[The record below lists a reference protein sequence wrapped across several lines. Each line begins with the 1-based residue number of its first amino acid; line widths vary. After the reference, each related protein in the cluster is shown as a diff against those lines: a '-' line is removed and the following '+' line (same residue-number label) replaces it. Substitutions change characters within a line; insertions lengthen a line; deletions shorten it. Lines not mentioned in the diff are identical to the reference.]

1 MDVVNHLLQET
12 EFYGYSGPKMNY
24 IFIDEVQDL
33 TTATIFLLSKM
44 VTNNIFYC
52 GDTAQAITKG
62 VDFRFEDI
70 KFIFNREYCRSA
82 IQMEPPVDPINL
94 TVNFRSHN
102 NILQLAN
109 GVISTIEELFPKAI
123 TKLKKKE
130 QSDLFGPKPYVIFDN
145 NDFLLEL
152 LCGPKPPVNKI
163 YVK

>member
-1 MDVVNHLLQET
+1 
-12 EFYGYSGPKMNY
+12 MNY

-62 VDFRFEDI
+62 VDFRFEDL

-82 IQMEPPVDPINL
+82 VQMEPPGDPINL

-102 NILQLAN
+102 RILQLAN
-109 GVISTIEELFPKAI
+109 SVISSIEELFPESI

-130 QSDLFGPKPYVIFDN
+130 QSDLFGPKPLVILDRQ
-145 NDFLLEL
+145 DLLLDL
-152 LCGPKPPVNKI
+152 LCGSKEKPKLIMKKVRKVRKI
-163 YVK
+163 KVLKPK